1 MARFENMHVSFQEL
15 PPSTRGQGR
24 EVDATVYFVQRV
36 VKVLER
42 SKWWFTGNSHGI

>member
-24 EVDATVYFVQRV
+24 EVDATVYFIQRV
-36 VKVLER
+36 VKVLV
-42 SKWWFTGNSHGI
+42 